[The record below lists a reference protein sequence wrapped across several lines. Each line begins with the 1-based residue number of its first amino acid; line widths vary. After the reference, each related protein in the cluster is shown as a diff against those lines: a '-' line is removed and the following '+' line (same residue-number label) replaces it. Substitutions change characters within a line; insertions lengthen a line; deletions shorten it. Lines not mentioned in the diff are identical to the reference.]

1 MSNVYGSETYCA
13 ELNQK
18 GWNRI
23 DFDDSEWKN
32 AVVVT
37 EQDAPKGELIE
48 QFQPAI
54 KVICSYSAK
63 YVHTVSGR
71 DIYDLG
77 QHVSGMLKLSYRG
90 KKGDVIYI
98 YPAEKLNEAGN
109 VDQVAKNW
117 VTVGNCTHVLLEKMI
132 HGRTIVCDSLILQED
147 ILL

>member
-77 QHVSGMLKLSYRG
+77 QNVSGMLKFSYRG

-98 YPAEKLNEAGN
+98 YPAEKE
-109 VDQVAKNW
+109 
-117 VTVGNCTHVLLEKMI
+117 
-132 HGRTIVCDSLILQED
+132 R
-147 ILL
+147 